1 MLGAGSPTRESS
13 GLDLTVG
20 VAQPGGAPTGTA
32 RWSPPPLPEGVATAG
47 VLFLVWIALIAA
59 SIAYRGSF
67 ASRETVLSVT
77 FTMAVAGVLTVA
89 QSLVTLSGG
98 VLDLSIPTA
107 LVLPAWVMAILLGH
121 GVEVWLAVATCLV
134 VGMLWGGLN
143 ATIIVLGKLNPII
156 VTLATNFGGIAILN
170 IYVNSPVIPIHSGLA
185 QWGRGYFLT
194 LPNVFWP
201 MVALVVLLGY
211 LLPRT
216 QVGRRVIAV
225 GGNPQAAKMRG
236 ISLKKVRYGV
246 FMTAGLFAGLAAT
259 LFTASQATFTAADGN
274 TYLFTSIAAT
284 LVAGIGLSG
293 GYGNIWVTFL
303 SVGLLSTIPTSLAF
317 FGVPTLW
324 QEVPP
329 GAIVVV
335 AVAFDG
341 YRRLRAAR

>member
-1 MLGAGSPTRESS
+1 MLPAGSPARESS
-13 GLDLTVG
+13 ALDLVVE
-20 VAQPGGAPTGTA
+20 VAQPGGALTGATRLA
-32 RWSPPPLPEGVATAG
+32 TSKLPEGLATAG
-47 VLFLVWIALIAA
+47 ILLLVWIALIVG
-59 SIAYRGSF
+59 SIAYKTSF
-67 ASRETVLSVT
+67 ISRETVLSVT

-107 LVLPAWVMAILLGH
+107 LVLPAWVMALLLGH
-121 GVEVWLAVATCLV
+121 GIEVWLAVALCLV
-134 VGMLWGGLN
+134 VGILWGAFN
-143 ATIIVLGKLNPII
+143 ASIIVLGKLNPII

-185 QWGRGYFLT
+185 QWGRGYFLS

-201 MVALVVLLGY
+201 MVGLVALVGY

-216 QVGRRVIAV
+216 KVGRRVIAV
-225 GGNPQAAKMRG
+225 GGSPQAAKMRG
-236 ISLKKVRYGV
+236 ISLKKVRLGV
-246 FMTAGLFAGLAAT
+246 FMTAGACAGLAAL

-293 GYGNIWVTFL
+293 GYGNIWLTFL

-329 GAIVVV
+329 GAIVVI
-335 AVAFDG
+335 AVGVDG

>member
-1 MLGAGSPTRESS
+1 MRNSSSVDLAVEAGE
-13 GLDLTVG
+13 
-20 VAQPGGAPTGTA
+20 PGGALAGAA
-32 RWSPPPLPEGVATAG
+32 RAVPSTLPEGLATAG
-47 VLFLVWIALIAA
+47 VLLAVWLAVVVA
-59 SIAYRGSF
+59 SVAYKTNF

-89 QSLVTLSGG
+89 QSLVTVSGG

-107 LVLPAWVMAILLGH
+107 LVLPAWLMAILLGR
-121 GVEVWLAVATCLV
+121 GVEVWLAVLSTLLV
-134 VGMLWGGLN
+134 GVLWEGFN
-143 ATIIVLGKLNPII
+143 AAIIVLGKLNPII

-170 IYVNSPVIPIHSGLA
+170 IYVNSPVIPLHSALS
-185 QWGRGYFLT
+185 QWGRGYFLS

-201 MVALVVLLGY
+201 MVILVAVVGY

-216 QVGRRVIAV
+216 RVGRQVLAV
-225 GGNPQAAKMRG
+225 GGSAQAARMRG
-236 ISLKKVRYGV
+236 ISLKKVRFGV
-246 FMTAGLFAGLAAT
+246 FMTAGLFAGLAAV

-293 GYGNIWVTFL
+293 GYGNLWVTFL

-335 AVAFDG
+335 AVAVDG